1 MHIFKYLIALIILF
15 LNNNFCYAQNNTFK
29 IAIAGPFTGLY
40 QAYGKQLL
48 LAANQAINSANLELI
63 PFDDQCNIDIA
74 KSIAAQIISDPSIKA
89 VIGHSCPFVNN
100 HVSRIYAKHDILQ
113 FVPITT
119 SPEITEQN
127 INTLFRMCGSIDREA
142 QFISNFIAKQFN
154 NKKIAILHT
163 SDIQNK
169 ELAEYL
175 QEYLVTLKICPAL
188 YQNISIDFIN
198 NPIKIKNLINKLK
211 KLKID
216 VIVFNGLYKETANFI
231 KIMYSKKMQIPLI
244 INSSTAIK
252 GFKASSGTIMS
263 FQQLNKHT
271 HMKDLSIFGYAA
283 IEVIHA
289 ALLNN
294 PIQQNNK
301 FLATWLHQNNI
312 NTILG
317 EKSWDLNGNIIN
329 DDFAMYMWDNN
340 NKLSIINKT

>member
-1 MHIFKYLIALIILF
+1 MHKFKYFIVLTILF
-15 LNNNFCYAQNNTFK
+15 LNNNFCCAQNNTFK
-29 IAIAGPFTGLY
+29 IAIVGPFTGLY

-48 LAANQAINSANLELI
+48 LAANKAINSSNLELI

-74 KSIAAQIISDPSIKA
+74 KSIATQIISDPNIKA
-89 VIGHSCPFVNN
+89 VIGHSCPFVNKY
-100 HVSRIYAKHDILQ
+100 VSKIYAKHGILQ
-113 FVPITT
+113 FIPIAT

-163 SDIQNK
+163 ADIHNK

-175 QEYLVTLKICPAL
+175 QESLVTLKIFPAL

-216 VIVFNGLYKETANFI
+216 IIVFNGLYKETANFI
-231 KIMYSKKMQIPLI
+231 KIMRIKKIQIPLI

-252 GFKASSGTIMS
+252 GFKAPPEVIMS
-263 FQQLNKHT
+263 FQKLEKNT
-271 HMKDLSIFGYAA
+271 HIKDLSILGYAA
-283 IEVIHA
+283 IEAIHA

-294 PIQQNNK
+294 HNYPNNNI
-301 FLATWLHQNNI
+301 LANWLHQNKI
-312 NTILG
+312 NTVLG

-329 DDFAMYMWDNN
+329 DDFAMYIWDNN
-340 NKLSIINKT
+340 NKLSIIN